1 MTGNPVVQAA
11 KMIRKSLD
19 ALTREVYMLRRD
31 LNDKD
36 KLKEMLE
43 ELEKGDG
50 QIPPLPTIGRNRP
63 ALLAEGKHF
72 QL

>member
-1 MTGNPVVQAA
+1 MTGNPTITAA
-11 KMIRKSLD
+11 KMICKSMD

-43 ELEKGDG
+43 ELDKGAG
-50 QIPPLPTIGRNRP
+50 QIPPTHDRETQDGST
-63 ALLAEGKHF
+63 GCG
-72 QL
+72 

>member
-1 MTGNPVVQAA
+1 
-11 KMIRKSLD
+11 MICKSMD

-43 ELEKGDG
+43 ELDKGAG
-50 QIPPLPTIGRNRP
+50 QIPLPTIGRNRP
-63 ALLAEGKHF
+63 ALLAEGNHF

>member
-11 KMIRKSLD
+11 KMICKSMD

-36 KLKEMLE
+36 KLKKMLE
-43 ELEKGDG
+43 ELDKGAG
-50 QIPPLPTIGRNRP
+50 QIPPPHDR
-63 ALLAEGKHF
+63 AE
-72 QL
+72 

>member
-11 KMIRKSLD
+11 KMICKSLD

-36 KLKEMLE
+36 KLDEMIE
-43 ELEKGDG
+43 ELDKGAR
-50 QIPPLPTIGRNRP
+50 QIPPPHDR
-63 ALLAEGKHF
+63 AE
-72 QL
+72 